1 MRFLKLSALA
11 LLLIV
16 VVVAGIFIN
25 SLGAVDPE
33 SSTKKDFIVVSGQST
48 TDIAQKLKQ
57 EGLIRDSFAFY
68 VYMKILGGK
77 ILPGT
82 YELSPANSAS
92 LTGFAL
98 GSGKYKTE
106 RITIIEGW
114 RASQIAEYLISE
126 KKLKNV
132 TDFLQQAEKYE
143 GYLFPDTYEVKVDV
157 TSDELIEILRDTFKQ
172 KTKELNLTPETV
184 ILASIVEREA
194 QTETDRPQIAG
205 VYSNRI
211 KIGMRLEADPTV
223 QYAKGSWAVI
233 TVADYRSTISP
244 YNTYLNDGLPPG
256 PISNPGLA
264 SLKAAQSPS
273 EHDYIFFFHAKGET
287 HYSKTLAEHRS
298 KVNQYF

>member
-1 MRFLKLSALA
+1 MRYLKLSALV
-11 LLLIV
+11 LSFIV

-25 SLGAVDPE
+25 SLGPIDAD
-33 SSTKKDFIVVSGQST
+33 SSVKKDFVVISGQST
-48 TDIAQKLKQ
+48 TEISEKLKR
-57 EGLIRDSFAFY
+57 EGLIKNSFSFY
-68 VYMKILGGK
+68 VYMKLLGGK

-82 YELSPANSAS
+82 YELSPSNSAS
-92 LTGFAL
+92 QTGFTL
-98 GSGKYKTE
+98 GSGKLKTE
-106 RITIIEGW
+106 RLTIIEGW
-114 RASQIAEYLISE
+114 RASQIAEYIIND

-132 TDFLQQAEKYE
+132 ADFLEKAEKYE

-157 TSDELIEILRDTFKQ
+157 TSDELIAILRDTFVK

-194 QTETDRPQIAG
+194 QTESDRPQVAG
-205 VYSNRI
+205 VYSNRV

-223 QYAKGSWAVI
+223 QYAKGSWASI
-233 TVADYRSTISP
+233 TVADYRSTVSP

-264 SLKAAQSPS
+264 SLKAAKDPAV
-273 EHDYIFFFHAKGET
+273 HDYIFFFHAKGET
-287 HYSKTLAEHRS
+287 HFSKTLAEHRA

>member
-1 MRFLKLSALA
+1 MRYLKLSALV
-11 LLLIV
+11 LLFIV

-25 SLGAVDPE
+25 SLGPIDAD
-33 SSTKKDFIVVSGQST
+33 SSVKKDFVVISGQST
-48 TDIAQKLKQ
+48 TEISEKLKR
-57 EGLIRDSFAFY
+57 EGLIKNSFSFY
-68 VYMKILGGK
+68 VYMKLLGGK

-82 YELSPANSAS
+82 YELSPSNSAS
-92 LTGFAL
+92 QTGFTL
-98 GSGKYKTE
+98 GSGKLKTE
-106 RITIIEGW
+106 RLTIIEGW
-114 RASQIAEYLISE
+114 RASQIAEYIIND

-132 TDFLQQAEKYE
+132 ADFLEKAEKYE

-157 TSDELIEILRDTFKQ
+157 TSDELIAILRDTFVK

-194 QTETDRPQIAG
+194 QTESDRPQVAG

-223 QYAKGSWAVI
+223 QYAKGSWASI

-256 PISNPGLA
+256 PISNPGVA
-264 SLKAAQSPS
+264 SLKAAKDPAV
-273 EHDYIFFFHAKGET
+273 HDYIFFFHAKGET
-287 HYSKTLAEHRS
+287 HFSKTLAEHRA